1 MERTKK
7 LLVVIPLCLAL
18 LMVPF
23 YSTASAAVD
32 TSSTSKNIIQ
42 WGLDGGL
49 SFTVLVTVSSSLTY
63 SSKVQSG
70 STLYTYTE
78 SNASVSSSS
87 SYGLAG
93 CSTTLG
99 IRKSTNFG
107 SQTISLPVQGS
118 YIVSPGTSIL
128 GYKSN
133 GWSYTVDSPFSVNVE
148 NYGVATPNI
157 GKCTGGGNVSDS
169 FRISH

>member
-1 MERTKK
+1 MGKIKK
-7 LLVVIPLCLAL
+7 LLIVVPLCLAL

-63 SSKVQSG
+63 SSTVQSG
-70 STLYTYTE
+70 SKLYTYSE
-78 SNASVSSSS
+78 SNASVSSPS
-87 SYGLAG
+87 SYGLTG
-93 CSTTLG
+93 CSTTLA

-107 SQTISLPVQGS
+107 SQTISLPIQGS
-118 YIVSPGTSIL
+118 YVVSPGTAIL

-133 GWSYTVDSPFSVNVE
+133 GWSYTTDSPFSVNVE

-157 GKCTGGGNVSDS
+157 GKCTGGGSVSDS
-169 FRISH
+169 FKISH